1 MLAYRL
7 IFISTLS
14 VKRSFCPKCKN
25 IIFWYDNIPVISWI
39 ILNAKCRHCKQ
50 KISSLYPF
58 IEIFTAITFS
68 MLYYQLKDTSNL
80 VYLPAYFT
88 FFSALIITFRTDLEF
103 MLISRFV
110 TLFLIPLGL
119 IFSATGLLP
128 TSLLDSISGAILGY
142 CILWAVSK
150 IFYYAT
156 SKDGIGQGDLEL
168 LAFIGSFLGLAG
180 CWISLFI
187 GSVIGSFFGLAYIV
201 ITKKSKSVK
210 MPFGQFLAI
219 GAILFVLFG
228 DYLKNLI
235 LGI

>member
-7 IFISTLS
+7 MNINTILE
-14 VKRSFCPKCKN
+14 KRSFCPKCKK

-39 ILNAKCRHCKQ
+39 ILQAKCRHCKQ
-50 KISSLYPF
+50 KISALYPF
-58 IEIFTAITFS
+58 IEIFTATIFS
-68 MLYYQLKDTSNL
+68 ILYYQLKNTNNL
-80 VYLPAYFT
+80 TFLPAYFT

-110 TLFLIPLGL
+110 TLFLIPMGL

-128 TSLLDSISGAILGY
+128 INLLNSISGAILGY
-142 CILWAVSK
+142 FILWTVSK

-210 MPFGQFLAI
+210 MPFGHFLAI